1 MDGFKQILVDDGWN
15 APFLLKIFVA
25 VDSDIPSVAKHR
37 LKAVPVEFSSLGCPV
52 AFSIEHTANIG
63 YGFSIGIEFKS
74 LLDNMSSIGIDDQFV
89 IFNLVAKRSM
99 TTDTV
104 TLQSGLSHASGDLL
118 RKVSGIVFGYTLQ
131 DSFQDD
137 TFRVFGNTLGGG
149 LNLDTVLSEP
159 HFENRTVFPVSSKA
173 VKFPNNDQFPC
184 LVYAGRN
191 HLLEVDSFLYIF
203 PSRSSTVNID
213 GYNPVVFPLTVGYA
227 IPQLSFDRLFLLP
240 L

>member
-1 MDGFKQILVDDGWN
+1 MDGFKQILVDDGRN
-15 APFLLKIFVA
+15 TPFLLKIFVA

-89 IFNLVAKRSM
+89 IFNLVAKRNM
-99 TTDTV
+99 TADTV

-118 RKVSGIVFGYTLQ
+118 GEIGGVVFGNTLQ
-131 DSFQDD
+131 DGLQDD
-137 TFRVFGNTLGGG
+137 TFRVFRNTLGGR
-149 LNLDTVLSEP
+149 LNLDTVLPEP
-159 HFENRTVFPVSSKA
+159 HFEDSTIFPVSGKA

-191 HLLEVDSFLYIF
+191 HLLEVDSLLYIF
-203 PSRSSTVNID
+203 PSCGSTINID
-213 GYNPVVFPLTVGYA
+213 GYNAVVFPLAVGYA